1 MSETV
6 EKNEGELSFGQKLAG
21 NIVAGAMTLLC
32 GVFLLLCG
40 LNVIPL
46 KIWDVALPSCLM
58 AVGVTLLVTAAI
70 GKNPVS
76 LWLSWVFDTPAVIS
90 LLAAYTPLTYVQL
103 YPFYIAIPAIASL
116 FTLVMT
122 PKSFKSHLKV
132 ILFFGVIA
140 FLFTLNSLMGVSWS
154 VVLPLLLVLAG
165 LLIIAVAVFAF
176 KPVKRDRK

>member
-76 LWLSWVFDTPAVIS
+76 LWLSWVFCC
-90 LLAAYTPLTYVQL
+90 
-103 YPFYIAIPAIASL
+103 
-116 FTLVMT
+116 
-122 PKSFKSHLKV
+122 FK
-132 ILFFGVIA
+132 
-140 FLFTLNSLMGVSWS
+140 
-154 VVLPLLLVLAG
+154 
-165 LLIIAVAVFAF
+165 
-176 KPVKRDRK
+176 